1 MGFQKTVSLM
11 PAIGLAGSEVNVGQ
25 AIYTAE
31 NFASDGTAE
40 VGQFA
45 FAAAVEGEGEKFG
58 FAGKTGTKLLG
69 FVERNHVGNL
79 RNVFTEASTVLQKG
93 IGLNIAVRGQ
103 FFMNAVGSATDG
115 QAVLCDP
122 ASGVVTYGNAG
133 EGNDTGWK
141 VRLPNGVTEVEEGDL
156 VIVENWS

>member
-11 PAIGLAGSEVNVGQ
+11 PAVGLAGSEVNVGQ

-58 FAGKTGTKLLG
+58 FAGKTGSKLLG

-122 ASGVVTYGNAG
+122 ASGEVTYGNAG
-133 EGNDTGWK
+133 EANDTGWK